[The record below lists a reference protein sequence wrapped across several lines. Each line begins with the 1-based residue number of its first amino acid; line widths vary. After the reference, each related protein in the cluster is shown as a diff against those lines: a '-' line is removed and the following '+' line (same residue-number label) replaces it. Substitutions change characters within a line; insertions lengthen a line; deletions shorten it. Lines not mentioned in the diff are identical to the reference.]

1 MAIWYF
7 VRSLAFS
14 IVFFLKHWYL
24 DGFFAVVRYVGSL
37 LHALEKNLA
46 LKINLYFIF
55 EPLYQERNIYGYV
68 IGFVYRSMKLFFGGL
83 LYAVIVLCGVA
94 AYVLWALI
102 PLYSIYR
109 IVYG

>member
-24 DGFFAVVRYVGSL
+24 DGFFAVARNVGL
-37 LHALEKNLA
+37 LLRALEKNLA

-55 EPLYQERNIYGYV
+55 EPLYQERNIYGYG
-68 IGFVYRSMKLFFGGL
+68 IGFLYRSMKLLFGGL
-83 LYAVIVLCGVA
+83 VYAVIVLCGVA
-94 AYVLWALI
+94 VYALWALV

>member
-24 DGFFAVVRYVGSL
+24 DGFFAVARAVGLILGSL
-37 LHALEKNLA
+37 EKSLA

-68 IGFVYRSMKLFFGGL
+68 IGFLYRSFKLFFGGL
-83 LYAVIVLCGVA
+83 LYAVIVLCGVG
-94 AYVLWALI
+94 AYALWALI
-102 PLYSIYR
+102 PLYGIYR
-109 IVYG
+109 IIYG